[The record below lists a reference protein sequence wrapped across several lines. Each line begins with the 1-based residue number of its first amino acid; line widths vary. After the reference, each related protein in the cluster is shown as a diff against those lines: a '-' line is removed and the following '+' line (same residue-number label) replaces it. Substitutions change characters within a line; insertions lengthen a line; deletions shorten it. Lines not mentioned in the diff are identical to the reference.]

1 MVQAQTCGGTIMKLN
16 APTTVVFV
24 VALAIAIV
32 AALQA
37 LGTLSILP
45 IAAVWLMA
53 AAYAVLAVG
62 CLFKGA

>member
-1 MVQAQTCGGTIMKLN
+1 MKLS